1 MTKSA
6 EMRPIGLWLVILVVF
21 AEGLFVAY
29 LAAVLGLGILEGQ
42 SRSLN
47 TMIALFAM
55 VAGAA
60 ALVIF
65 IAISL
70 WRGKRWARSASFF
83 WQLIQL
89 AVATGSFGGQFG
101 SQAIGWGLIIPS
113 AIVIVTL
120 FNKDVVAATMKSVDP
135 E

>member
-6 EMRPIGLWLVILVVF
+6 EKRPIGLWVVILVVF

-29 LAAVLGLGILEGQ
+29 LAWLLGLEILEGET
-42 SRSLN
+42 RSFS
-47 TMIALFAM
+47 TMVALFAL
-55 VAGAA
+55 VAGSAA
-60 ALVIF
+60 MVIF

-70 WRGKRWARSASFF
+70 WRGKRWARSGAFF

-113 AIVIVTL
+113 AIVIVAL